1 MKLRV
6 KITLVILFII
16 GIYAVLDFA
25 IQRLIILPS
34 FLELERETARQ
45 NLLRSRE
52 AIQNELEHLKLF
64 TADWSMWD
72 DTYRFVQDKN
82 QEYIDGNLQA
92 NTFQMSKLNLLF
104 FYNETGNLVWGK
116 YFDLKDAEFQEYDIF
131 PEKTQPGDKL
141 VGHQKTMDSVTGIM
155 TTRQGPLLFASMP
168 VVTSAQEGPIKGT
181 LISGRL
187 LTKELEDKLVRQTHV
202 SFNLVPVGQDKT
214 EEITQLLANVPEGGD
229 PLLIKASAHELTGY
243 DLMRDYLSQPAFLI
257 KAVTTREISSKGEQT
272 LIMAVSSVVLAG
284 TMVALVLLGVMKH
297 MVVQPLSKVAQHAQ
311 AVGGG
316 PDYSLRLNSPRQD
329 EIGLLANEI
338 DAMVERLAYYQKRL
352 ADQSYQAG
360 MSEQAAAT
368 LHNLRNAMV
377 SLTVPLE
384 TIHERFSRLPQQE
397 LSMALEEL
405 SGSSVD
411 PARREALEHFTR
423 LGLRAW
429 LEMAEDYQGT
439 YAKVRERIRLI
450 EGILSW
456 QETLSPSPL
465 PLEYFFLDELLEDAM
480 RLEANLFS
488 QSQVQVVMDGE
499 LRQIGHLHLPRVI
512 LLQVVS
518 NLFINAV
525 EAIASGNNQ
534 PGTIH
539 VKAQKMGQQVELSF
553 QDNGCGIE
561 EQDLTRIFQRHFSTK
576 TVWGRGVG
584 LHWCANVVNAMG
596 GQLTAES
603 PGPGK
608 GATFRLLV
616 PLAMEDSSHVP
627 T

>member
-1 MKLRV
+1 
-6 KITLVILFII
+6 
-16 GIYAVLDFA
+16 
-25 IQRLIILPS
+25 
-34 FLELERETARQ
+34 
-45 NLLRSRE
+45 SRG

-72 DTYRFVQDKN
+72 DTYRFVQDHN
-82 QEYIDGNLQA
+82 QEYIEGNLQA

-104 FYNETGNLVWGK
+104 FYDEMGKLVWGR
-116 YFDLKDAEFQEYDIF
+116 YFDLKTAEFQEYDIF
-131 PEKTQPGDKL
+131 PQEAQPGDKL
-141 VGHQKTMDSVTGIM
+141 VGHQKTMDHVAGII
-155 TTRQGPLLFASMP
+155 TTSQGPLLFVSMP
-168 VVTSAQEGPIKGT
+168 VITSAQEGPIRGT

-187 LTKELEDKLVRQTHV
+187 LTKELKEKLVRQTHV
-202 SFNLVPVGQDKT
+202 QFDLVSVGHNTAQ
-214 EEITQLLANVPEGGD
+214 EISQIVSSLSEGVE
-229 PLLIKASAHELTGY
+229 PIVIKADAHQLTGY

-257 KAVTTREISSKGEQT
+257 KAVTSREISGKGEQT
-272 LIMAVSSVVLAG
+272 LIVAVSSVVLAG
-284 TMVALVLLGVMKH
+284 AMVALVLLGVMKH
-297 MVVQPLSKVAQHAQ
+297 MVVQPLLRVTQHAQ
-311 AVGGG
+311 AVGDG
-316 PDYSLRLNSPRQD
+316 PDYSLRLNSPRKD
-329 EIGLLANEI
+329 EIGLLASEI
-338 DAMVERLAYYQKRL
+338 DAMVERLADYQKRL

-405 SGSSVD
+405 SGLSVA
-411 PARREALEHFTR
+411 PARREALEHFIR
-423 LGLRAW
+423 LGLQAW
-429 LEMAEDYQGT
+429 LEMATEYQET

-488 QSQVQVVMDGE
+488 QNNVQVVIAE
-499 LRQIGHLHLPRVI
+499 PLRQIGHLHLPRVI

-518 NLFINAV
+518 NLLINAV
-525 EAIASGNNQ
+525 EAIGNGNGQ
-534 PGTIH
+534 PGIIQ
-539 VKAQKMGQQVELSF
+539 VRAKMVEQQVELSF
-553 QDNGCGIE
+553 HDNGCGIE

-608 GATFRLLV
+608 GATFRLRI
-616 PLAMEDSSHVP
+616 PLAMEELSHVHP
-627 T
+627 